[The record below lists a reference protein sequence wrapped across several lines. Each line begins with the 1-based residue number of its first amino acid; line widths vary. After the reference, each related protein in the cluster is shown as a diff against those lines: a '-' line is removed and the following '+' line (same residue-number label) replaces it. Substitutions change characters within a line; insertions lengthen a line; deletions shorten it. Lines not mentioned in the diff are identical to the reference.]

1 MVQKILTTI
10 GLFILLA
17 LPIQAT
23 TVKINDLVEK
33 AKEYDGQTITL
44 EAEAIGEVLERG
56 DHAWININDKSNAIG
71 VYVPIAEAKKITY
84 FGEYAHTG
92 DTLRITGVMYNAC
105 VEHGGELDVHAET
118 ITIVRAG
125 SDTIRPVNIIK
136 IASFG
141 VLALFASLLGLYF
154 YKVITPNR
162 VKGQPVED
170 DGE

>member
-10 GLFILLA
+10 GLLFLLV
-17 LPIQAT
+17 LPTQAT

-33 AKEYDGQTITL
+33 AKEYDGKTITL

-71 VYVPIAEAKKITY
+71 VYVPIAEAKKITF
-84 FGEYAHTG
+84 FGDYAHTG
-92 DTLRITGVMYNAC
+92 DTLIITGVMRNAC

-118 ITIVRAG
+118 ITVVRLG
-125 SDTIRPVNIIK
+125 SSTARPVNVVK

-141 VLALFASLLGLYF
+141 LLALLAGLLGLYF
-154 YKVITPNR
+154 YKTVTPNR
-162 VKGQPVED
+162 VQDQPGED
-170 DGE
+170 DTE